1 MVKDILINGVSI
13 GSNAEVYTVKSV
25 SENMEI
31 QVIFG
36 EKTDLPFIDVEKTD
50 WFYDNVKYVYEHKF
64 MVGIT
69 DITFEPNINLSRA
82 MFVAILHRIDGE
94 KEEDECKFEDVQSGA
109 YYEKAVAW
117 ASTNG
122 IVAGI
127 SATEFDPNADITRE
141 QMAAILYRYANYK
154 KIDTQVGDNTNI
166 LSYDDYND
174 ISEYAIP
181 SMQWAAGS
189 GLMVGKTET
198 TLNPKDNATRAEA
211 AAVFMRFVENFND

>member
-1 MVKDILINGVSI
+1 
-13 GSNAEVYTVKSV
+13 
-25 SENMEI
+25 
-31 QVIFG
+31 
-36 EKTDLPFIDVEKTD
+36 
-50 WFYDNVKYVYEHKF
+50 
-64 MVGIT
+64 
-69 DITFEPNINLSRA
+69 

-94 KEEDECKFEDVQSGA
+94 NEEGECKFEDVPSGA

-127 SATEFDPNADITRE
+127 SATEFNPNADITRE

-166 LSYDDYND
+166 LSYDDY
-174 ISEYAIP
+174 SR
-181 SMQWAAGS
+181 
-189 GLMVGKTET
+189 LMVGKPDI